1 MKNGHFSKI
10 FILFATICS
19 FFVFSF
25 VKEFFNQI
33 SILQKGFD
41 TFQKSFLIFFFLLV
55 ISIII
60 FIIRKKKVKK
70 IAKIV
75 LGFYWLIDFYLLN
88 KNQLCNFVMLI
99 LQRFYVTWIFAA
111 WRTYKILI
119 YINYGNWIFLWITR
133 GHLKIL

>member
-10 FILFATICS
+10 FILFATICF

-41 TFQKSFLIFFFLLV
+41 TFQKSFLIFFFV
-55 ISIII
+55 GNIKHR
-60 FIIRKKKVKK
+60 FYNTEKKVKK

-119 YINYGNWIFLWITR
+119 YINYGSWIFLWITR